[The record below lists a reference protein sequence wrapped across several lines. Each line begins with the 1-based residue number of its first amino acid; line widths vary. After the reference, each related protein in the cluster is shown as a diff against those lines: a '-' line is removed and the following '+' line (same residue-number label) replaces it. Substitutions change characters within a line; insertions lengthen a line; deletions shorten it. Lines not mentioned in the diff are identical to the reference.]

1 MNFYLTFM
9 LLFGNYFSNKGL
21 VMDFFKN
28 RFYKFKIKISEIENF
43 ENYFPKLKDY
53 RGWVEV
59 SVEPAVKA
67 LFCATFNIKD
77 KKELQ
82 DKVLEILNLYK
93 DAPLLKSYFKEEK
106 EKRGFS
112 RFIALLMIRESIKEL
127 SNSEN
132 KLFEKFKEC
141 MRE

>member
-1 MNFYLTFM
+1 MV
-9 LLFGNYFSNKGL
+9 LFDNYFSNKGL

-28 RFYKFKIKISEIENF
+28 KFYKFKVKISEIEHF
-43 ENYFPKLKDY
+43 ENYFPNLKDY
-53 RGWVEV
+53 KGWVEV

-67 LFCATFNIKD
+67 LFCAAFDVKN

-82 DKVLEILNLYK
+82 DKVLEILKFYK

-112 RFIALLMIRESIKEL
+112 RFIAFLMIREAVKVIDNK
-127 SNSEN
+127 EN
-132 KLFEKFKEC
+132 KLFDKFNSCLKD
-141 MRE
+141 

>member
-1 MNFYLTFM
+1 
-9 LLFGNYFSNKGL
+9 
-21 VMDFFKN
+21 MDFFKN
-28 RFYKFKIKISEIENF
+28 KFYKFKIKISEIDNF

-67 LFCATFNIKD
+67 LFCAVFDIKN

-82 DKVLEILNLYK
+82 ENVVEIIKYYK
-93 DAPLLKSYFKEEK
+93 NAPLLKNNFKSEI

-112 RFIALLMIRESIKEL
+112 RFIVYLMVREAVRALDNKENQL
-127 SNSEN
+127 FDRFNSC
-132 KLFEKFKEC
+132 LKE
-141 MRE
+141 

>member
-1 MNFYLTFM
+1 
-9 LLFGNYFSNKGL
+9 
-21 VMDFFKN
+21 MDFLKN
-28 RFYKFKIKISEIENF
+28 KFYKFKIKISEIENF

-59 SVEPAVKA
+59 SIEPAVKA
-67 LFCATFNIKD
+67 LFCATFDIKN

-82 DKVLEILNLYK
+82 DKILEIIIFYK

-112 RFIALLMIRESIKEL
+112 RFIAFLMIRESVKKL
-127 SNSEN
+127 SNKEN
-132 KLFEKFKEC
+132 NLFDKFNNC
-141 MRE
+141 FLSD